1 MKNVL
6 QWEIPKWFTRIIS
19 IILLWYMIPLCTG
32 IVEGFIR
39 NELNAMHLTI
49 SLLSF
54 PLLAWVFL
62 GYNFTDIYSF
72 YFGEIPELLGMTLLI
87 SAIILH
93 LFAFIFFIFF
103 CFSPRNVYWIFVS
116 LYVFFASLRMC
127 EILGGML
134 GV

>member
-1 MKNVL
+1 MESTKQKFSN
-6 QWEIPKWFTRIIS
+6 IFFRIFQIFC
-19 IILLWYMIPLCTG
+19 IWYMIPLCTG
-32 IVEGFIR
+32 IVDGFIK
-39 NELNAMHLTI
+39 NELNAMLLTI

-54 PLLAWVFL
+54 PLLAWAFL
-62 GYNFTDIYSF
+62 GYNFTNIYSF
-72 YFGEIPELLGMTLLI
+72 HFGEIPELLGIVLLI

-93 LFAFIFFIFF
+93 LFAFIFSIFF
-103 CFSPRNVYWIFVS
+103 CFSSRNVYWIFVS

>member
-1 MKNVL
+1 MESTKQKFSN
-6 QWEIPKWFTRIIS
+6 IFFRIFQIFC
-19 IILLWYMIPLCTG
+19 IRYMIPLCTG
-32 IVEGFIR
+32 IVDGFIK
-39 NELNAMHLTI
+39 NELNAMLLTI

-54 PLLAWVFL
+54 PLLAWAFL
-62 GYNFTDIYSF
+62 GYNFTNIYSF
-72 YFGEIPELLGMTLLI
+72 HFGEIPELLGIVLLI

-93 LFAFIFFIFF
+93 LFAFIFSIFF
-103 CFSPRNVYWIFVS
+103 CFSSRNVYWIFVS

>member
-1 MKNVL
+1 MESTKQKFSN
-6 QWEIPKWFTRIIS
+6 IFFRIFQIFC
-19 IILLWYMIPLCTG
+19 IWYMIPLCTG
-32 IVEGFIR
+32 IVDGFIK
-39 NELNAMHLTI
+39 NELNAMLLTI

-54 PLLAWVFL
+54 PLLAWAFL
-62 GYNFTDIYSF
+62 GYNFTNIYSF
-72 YFGEIPELLGMTLLI
+72 YFGEIPELLGIVLLI

-93 LFAFIFFIFF
+93 LFAFIFSIFF
-103 CFSPRNVYWIFVS
+103 CLSPRNVYWIFVS

>member
-1 MKNVL
+1 MESTKQKFSN
-6 QWEIPKWFTRIIS
+6 IFFRIFQIFC
-19 IILLWYMIPLCTG
+19 IWYMIPLCTG
-32 IVEGFIR
+32 IVDGFIK
-39 NELNAMHLTI
+39 NELNAMLLTI

-54 PLLAWVFL
+54 PLLAWAFL
-62 GYNFTDIYSF
+62 GYNFTNLYSF
-72 YFGEIPELLGMTLLI
+72 YFGEIPELLGTVLLI

-93 LFAFIFFIFF
+93 LFAFIFSIFF

>member
-1 MKNVL
+1 MESTKQKFSN
-6 QWEIPKWFTRIIS
+6 IFFRIFQIFC
-19 IILLWYMIPLCTG
+19 IWYMIPLCTG
-32 IVEGFIR
+32 IVEGFIK
-39 NELNAMHLTI
+39 NELNAMLLTI

-54 PLLAWVFL
+54 PLLAWAFL
-62 GYNFTDIYSF
+62 GYNFTNIYSF
-72 YFGEIPELLGMTLLI
+72 YFGEIPELLGIVLLI

-93 LFAFIFFIFF
+93 LFAFIFSIFF

>member
-1 MKNVL
+1 MESTKQKFSN
-6 QWEIPKWFTRIIS
+6 IFFRIFQIFC
-19 IILLWYMIPLCTG
+19 IWYMIPLCTG
-32 IVEGFIR
+32 IVDGFIK
-39 NELNAMHLTI
+39 NELNAMLLTI

-54 PLLAWVFL
+54 PLLAWAFL
-62 GYNFTDIYSF
+62 GYNFTNIYSF
-72 YFGEIPELLGMTLLI
+72 YFGEIPELLGIVLLI
-87 SAIILH
+87 SAIIIH
-93 LFAFIFFIFF
+93 LFAFIFSIFF

>member
-1 MKNVL
+1 MESTKQKFSN
-6 QWEIPKWFTRIIS
+6 IFFRIFQIFC
-19 IILLWYMIPLCTG
+19 IWYMIPLCTG
-32 IVEGFIR
+32 IVDGFIK
-39 NELNAMHLTI
+39 NELNAMLLTI

-54 PLLAWVFL
+54 PLLAWAFL
-62 GYNFTDIYSF
+62 GYNFTNIYSF
-72 YFGEIPELLGMTLLI
+72 YFGEIPELLGIVLLI

-93 LFAFIFFIFF
+93 LFAFIFSIFF

-116 LYVFFASLRMC
+116 LYVFFASLRMY

>member
-1 MKNVL
+1 MESTKQKFSN
-6 QWEIPKWFTRIIS
+6 IFFRIFQIFC
-19 IILLWYMIPLCTG
+19 IWYMIPLCTG
-32 IVEGFIR
+32 IVEGFIK
-39 NELNAMHLTI
+39 NELNAMLLTI

-54 PLLAWVFL
+54 PLLAWAFL
-62 GYNFTDIYSF
+62 GYNFTNIYSF
-72 YFGEIPELLGMTLLI
+72 YFGEIPEFLGIVLLI

-93 LFAFIFFIFF
+93 LFAFIFSIFF

>member
-1 MKNVL
+1 MESTKQKFSN
-6 QWEIPKWFTRIIS
+6 IFFRIFQIFC
-19 IILLWYMIPLCTG
+19 IWYMIPLCTG
-32 IVEGFIR
+32 IVDGFIK
-39 NELNAMHLTI
+39 NELNAMLLTI

-54 PLLAWVFL
+54 PLLAWAFL
-62 GYNFTDIYSF
+62 GYNFTNIYSF
-72 YFGEIPELLGMTLLI
+72 YFGEIPELLGIVLLI

-93 LFAFIFFIFF
+93 LFAFTFSIFF

>member
-1 MKNVL
+1 MESTKQKFSN
-6 QWEIPKWFTRIIS
+6 IFFRIFQIFC
-19 IILLWYMIPLCTG
+19 IWYMIPLCTG
-32 IVEGFIR
+32 IVDGFIK
-39 NELNAMHLTI
+39 NELNAMLLTI

-54 PLLAWVFL
+54 PLLAWAFL
-62 GYNFTDIYSF
+62 GYNFTNIYSF
-72 YFGEIPELLGMTLLI
+72 HFGEIPELLGIVLLI

-93 LFAFIFFIFF
+93 LFAFIFSIFF